1 MKSRWFDP
9 ILAVARKELQAEW
22 QSKHGLAMGV
32 LFGFVAVVAVA
43 FGAAGQ
49 QLTESFA
56 ASSLCTVLLFQGV
69 LVLPRGYIAED
80 EQKTLDLLR
89 LWAPPQAI
97 VLGKLLFHLPAQV
110 LTTALILLIFGG
122 LSGLSVESWGVFLL
136 AGTLESVCIT
146 AAVSLCGALV
156 LGASNRWLLVAS
168 LAIPLLLPQL
178 AMALGG
184 LRAGIAG
191 FPATSYLVGL
201 AAFGVV
207 STVISVMLGAV
218 VLRRHDAGILGE

>member
-1 MKSRWFDP
+1 MNSRWLDP
-9 ILAVARKELQAEW
+9 ILAVARKEFQAEW

-49 QLTESFA
+49 QLTDSFA

-89 LWAPPQAI
+89 LWAPPRAI

-110 LTTALILLIFGG
+110 LTTVVILVIFGG
-122 LSGLSVESWGVFLL
+122 LSGLAVDSWYVYLL
-136 AGTLESVCIT
+136 AGVLESVCIT
-146 AAVSLCGALV
+146 AAVSLCGVLV

-168 LAIPLLLPQL
+168 LSIPLLLPQL
-178 AMALGG
+178 AMALGA
-184 LRAGIAG
+184 LRAGISG
-191 FPATSYLVGL
+191 FPATSYLFGL
-201 AAFGVV
+201 ATFGFL
-207 STVISVMLGAV
+207 STLITVMLGAV
-218 VLRRHDAGILGE
+218 VLRRHDGGILGE